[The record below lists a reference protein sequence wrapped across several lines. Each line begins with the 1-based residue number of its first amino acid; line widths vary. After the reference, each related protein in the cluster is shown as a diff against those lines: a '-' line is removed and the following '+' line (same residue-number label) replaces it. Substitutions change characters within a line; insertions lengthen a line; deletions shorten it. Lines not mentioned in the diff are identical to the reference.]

1 MIIENICFKTHH
13 YQSKDY
19 VILVKDPP
27 TASVRANQTH
37 GGKNGGTGTAG
48 NQLEP
53 VFQPSVTAGAGKKI
67 MFWDILS
74 AENTL
79 SLKNKN

>member
-1 MIIENICFKTHH
+1 M
-13 YQSKDY
+13 
-19 VILVKDPP
+19 ILVKDPP

-53 VFQPSVTAGAGKKI
+53 VFQPSVTAGAGIRFKLFGISFRENKTFLKKTN
-67 MFWDILS
+67 
-74 AENTL
+74 E
-79 SLKNKN
+79 

>member
-1 MIIENICFKTHH
+1 M
-13 YQSKDY
+13 
-19 VILVKDPP
+19 ILVKDPP

-53 VFQPSVTAGAGKKI
+53 VFQPSVTAGAGIRFKLFGI
-67 MFWDILS
+67 FLLR
-74 AENTL
+74 ENNTTL
-79 SLKNKN
+79 KRTNE